1 MKKLTGKMIAAA
13 ISLTLAF
20 TAAAAPVSA
29 AWSKNAAGH
38 WSFST
43 ANGKATGWLKDGGR
57 WYYLGNDGVMRTGWQ
72 KIDNV
77 WYYLGGSDSGVMR
90 TGWAS
95 IDGKWY
101 FFSASGAMKTGWASI
116 GGKWYY
122 MDASGVMRTGW
133 LQQGDSW
140 YRLGSDGAMAVG
152 WTVIDEKTYYFDNNG
167 VMATGSTTIGG
178 VTYPFDKNG
187 VYTGSQAPGETM
199 ADQVLAQV
207 NSVRAKEGLNT
218 LKVSKALNAAAAQ
231 RARERAMMGTL
242 AHYRPDGS
250 HWWTILEEYGISNLD
265 GSAENL
271 ACGVDTPDAAMKA
284 WMESSSHKSAILG
297 DSYRYMGVGRYTRN
311 GVTYWAQ
318 IFSGSETAK

>member
-1 MKKLTGKMIAAA
+1 M
-13 ISLTLAF
+13 
-20 TAAAAPVSA
+20 
-29 AWSKNAAGH
+29 
-38 WSFST
+38 
-43 ANGKATGWLKDGGR
+43 
-57 WYYLGNDGVMRTGWQ
+57 
-72 KIDNV
+72 
-77 WYYLGGSDSGVMR
+77 
-90 TGWAS
+90 
-95 IDGKWY
+95 
-101 FFSASGAMKTGWASI
+101 
-116 GGKWYY
+116 
-122 MDASGVMRTGW
+122 
-133 LQQGDSW
+133 
-140 YRLGSDGAMAVG
+140 
-152 WTVIDEKTYYFDNNG
+152 
-167 VMATGSTTIGG
+167 
-178 VTYPFDKNG
+178 
-187 VYTGSQAPGETM
+187 
-199 ADQVLAQV
+199 LAQV